1 MNNSQKAIWRAML
14 DADMNARYWKAMLI
28 KHSREEKRIKI
39 FLAIVTSG
47 TVIGIFSSYPIIW
60 KTLSV
65 ISALLAITL
74 PFLNYQK
81 IIEITSKLTGS

>member
-1 MNNSQKAIWRAML
+1 MEELWLIRPILLML

-28 KHSREEKRIKI
+28 KYSREEKCIKI

-60 KTLSV
+60 KTLNS
-65 ISALLAITL
+65 SHH
-74 PFLNYQK
+74 
-81 IIEITSKLTGS
+81 

>member
-1 MNNSQKAIWRAML
+1 MEELWLIRP
-14 DADMNARYWKAMLI
+14 RYWKAMLI

-47 TVIGIFSSYPIIW
+47 TVISIFSSYPIIW

-65 ISALLAITL
+65 ISALLAIIL
-74 PFLNYQK
+74 PFFYVECFIQLIY
-81 IIEITSKLTGS
+81 TDYAY

>member
-47 TVIGIFSSYPIIW
+47 TVI
-60 KTLSV
+60 
-65 ISALLAITL
+65 
-74 PFLNYQK
+74 
-81 IIEITSKLTGS
+81 

>member
-47 TVIGIFSSYPIIW
+47 TVISIFSSYPIIW

-65 ISALLAITL
+65 ISTLLAIIL

>member
-28 KHSREEKRIKI
+28 KYSREEKRIKI

-47 TVIGIFSSYPIIW
+47 TVID
-60 KTLSV
+60 TLLF
-65 ISALLAITL
+65 ADFTML
-74 PFLNYQK
+74 
-81 IIEITSKLTGS
+81 

>member
-28 KHSREEKRIKI
+28 KYSREEKRIKI

-47 TVIGIFSSYPIIW
+47 TVISIFSSYPHSCQHL
-60 KTLSV
+60 TS
-65 ISALLAITL
+65 LA
-74 PFLNYQK
+74 K
-81 IIEITSKLTGS
+81 

>member
-28 KHSREEKRIKI
+28 KYSREEKRIKI

-47 TVIGIFSSYPIIW
+47 
-60 KTLSV
+60 
-65 ISALLAITL
+65 
-74 PFLNYQK
+74 
-81 IIEITSKLTGS
+81 